1 MQSQFNF
8 ETNIMETTLTPS
20 QSISINSDRIITRS
34 FNEYNTYLV
43 NYIASKIN
51 NKIEAEDLAQDV
63 FVRLLDYKQML
74 REETVK
80 SFIFTIARNIVIDYL
95 RRHYKKEEINAN
107 MNEFLEKST
116 NDIESK
122 LHEKEILHLEQSKL
136 STFSPQRKIVYS
148 LCRYEEKTVTEISE
162 TLNISRRTVE
172 NHLLTGR
179 KIMRE
184 YIRQCV

>member
-1 MQSQFNF
+1 
-8 ETNIMETTLTPS
+8 METTLTPTET
-20 QSISINSDRIITRS
+20 ISGNSDGIITS
-34 FNEYNTYLV
+34 SYKEYHQYII
-43 NYIASKIN
+43 NYISFKIN

-63 FVRLLDYKQML
+63 FVRLLDYKLML

-80 SFIFTIARNIVIDYL
+80 SFIFTIARNIIIDYL
-95 RRHYKKEEINAN
+95 RRHFKKEEINAN
-107 MNEFLEKST
+107 MYESSEKTT

-122 LHEKEILHLEQSKL
+122 LNVKEILHLEKSKL
-136 STFSPQRKIVYS
+136 ITFSPQRKIVYS
-148 LCRYEEKTVTEISE
+148 LCRYEEKTVNEISE